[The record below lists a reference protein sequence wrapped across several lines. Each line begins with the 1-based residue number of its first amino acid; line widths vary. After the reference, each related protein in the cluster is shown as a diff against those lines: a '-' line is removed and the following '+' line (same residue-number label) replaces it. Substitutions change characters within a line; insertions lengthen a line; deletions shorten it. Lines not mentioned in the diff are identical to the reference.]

1 MARYQLFIH
10 TYIHTYIQERIRH
23 QEPRDLDEACRIAQ
37 RFEVI
42 HNAVQ
47 ASSADQRAHR
57 ARQVSDICDE
67 TENHQRGG
75 NDGRQERSTRY
86 DNRKRWTDNRST
98 KVRKQQEAA
107 ASQPTQASAE
117 QLELMKDL
125 VKQCAEKDRVIDE
138 SRKAEKQ
145 WQQEKEELQRALG
158 RKECLEAARNLV
170 PSDMT
175 PPAGQQAN
183 PPPRQRA
190 PPPPRRNDGGCF
202 NCGQPDH
209 WARSC
214 PQNDRRQRDARP
226 PRDQ

>member
-1 MARYQLFIH
+1 
-10 TYIHTYIQERIRH
+10 
-23 QEPRDLDEACRIAQ
+23 
-37 RFEVI
+37 
-42 HNAVQ
+42 
-47 ASSADQRAHR
+47 
-57 ARQVSDICDE
+57 
-67 TENHQRGG
+67 
-75 NDGRQERSTRY
+75 
-86 DNRKRWTDNRST
+86 
-98 KVRKQQEAA
+98 
-107 ASQPTQASAE
+107 
-117 QLELMKDL
+117 MKDL

-138 SRKAEKQ
+138 SRETEKQ

-209 WARSC
+209 GARNC

-226 PRDQ
+226 PRDQQVQREGNGAAADSRPIQNNRAVAPGRSHATSAYLKVIVDNWPLQYLIDSGSEASIFPSKYVRQS